1 MPTTGTVNTQQILQM
16 GTLTEKLQ
24 HTLQHLPATTGQ
36 QLQDEQVAI
45 SELKQIEIQDPDN
58 IEASSSTNPEGKRRR
73 EVRLRNKSIQ
83 GNDFEES
90 LPKSTQDN
98 IPKGDLHQGQHVN
111 LTV

>member
-24 HTLQHLPATTGQ
+24 HTLQHLPVTTGQ

-45 SELKQIEIQDPDN
+45 NELKQIEIQDPEN
-58 IEASSSTNPEGKRRR
+58 IEAANSTDPEGKRRR
-73 EVRLRNKSIQ
+73 EIRLRTKSNQ
-83 GNDFEES
+83 DDDSERS
-90 LPKSTQDN
+90 LLQSTQDN
-98 IPKGDLHQGQHVN
+98 TLKGDPQQGQRVN